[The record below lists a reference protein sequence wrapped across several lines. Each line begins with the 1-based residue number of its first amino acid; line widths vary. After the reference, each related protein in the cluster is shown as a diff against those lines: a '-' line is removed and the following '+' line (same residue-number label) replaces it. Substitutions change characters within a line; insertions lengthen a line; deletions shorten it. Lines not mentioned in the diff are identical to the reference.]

1 MIMKAHQVK
10 CIAQYLIHFRKP
22 QMTLLNS
29 QKKNYKTIGHKL
41 KPIVFIADNGLSEN
55 VVKELNRA
63 LDDHE
68 LIKIKINVDDRDLKA
83 SIIQEVCEQTNS
95 VLIQSIGK
103 TALLFRPAKQ
113 PNPKLSNLLRH
124 GNLL

>member
-1 MIMKAHQVK
+1 MHSRGSQMK
-10 CIAQYLIHFRKP
+10 
-22 QMTLLNS
+22 LLNS

-68 LIKIKINVDDRDLKA
+68 LIKIKINVDDRDFKTA
-83 SIIQEVCEQTNS
+83 VIQDICKQTNS

-103 TALLFRPAKQ
+103 TALLFRPASQ